1 MLLLGDSLFME
12 FLSALKKLYRR
23 YIPEKI
29 RKKLRYPRRVIRKF
43 IYGGKAFFS
52 PGKAKYFCPCC
63 GTKLLT
69 FVAGHFLEHPE
80 FCDTRRYLH
89 TRQDVICP
97 VCYSLPRHRILASW
111 CEEHLQLLRSSS
123 ILYFAP
129 EVSMMLFFKRNGIS
143 CMTADLYQE
152 ADLQLD
158 IQDMILQDGSFDFIF
173 CNHVL
178 EHVNDFRAAL
188 SEVYRVLCPGGSFIC
203 SFPMDP
209 DVDVVEEG
217 PVSLPPE
224 EHIRRFGQR
233 DHNRVFGMHADHLL
247 QEAGFAV
254 EWITGERYGEEILP
268 VIGPADYDAPYLF
281 LCRKVPL
288 E

>member
-1 MLLLGDSLFME
+1 
-12 FLSALKKLYRR
+12 
-23 YIPEKI
+23 
-29 RKKLRYPRRVIRKF
+29 
-43 IYGGKAFFS
+43 
-52 PGKAKYFCPCC
+52 
-63 GTKLLT
+63 
-69 FVAGHFLEHPE
+69 
-80 FCDTRRYLH
+80 
-89 TRQDVICP
+89 
-97 VCYSLPRHRILASW
+97 
-111 CEEHLQLLRSSS
+111 
-123 ILYFAP
+123 
-129 EVSMMLFFKRNGIS
+129 
-143 CMTADLYQE
+143 MTADLYQE

-188 SEVYRVLCPGGSFIC
+188 SEVYRVLSPGGSFIC
-203 SFPMDP
+203 SFPIDP
-209 DVDVVEEG
+209 HVDVVEEG

-233 DHNRVFGMHADHLL
+233 DHNRVFGMHADRLL

-254 EWITGERYGEEILP
+254 EKITGERYGEEILS
-268 VIGPADYDAPYLF
+268 VTGPADYDAPYLF